1 MKKYITFTLDRERKL
16 RLDLNAMSEFEDIT
30 GKSLFTIGEKLQEAR
45 NIRALLYAAMVS
57 AGEDITLDQ
66 VGEYIDMNNFG
77 EMSEVIAKLMNA
89 SYGKSDDE
97 VEEKK

>member
-1 MKKYITFTLDRERKL
+1 M
-16 RLDLNAMSEFEDIT
+16 RLDLNAMSEFEEIT

-66 VGEYIDMNNFG
+66 VGEYIDMHNFG